1 VRKKGIYDFNDLLLS
16 LDSGLK
22 LHLHRNS
29 NSHIKKREEKLQLQ
43 AKVESNLSHC
53 GCLMWLIQL
62 KVADIC
68 VVVWECDSDYF
79 LKYFLFQNIL
89 K

>member
-68 VVVWECDSDYF
+68 VVVWECDNDYF
-79 LKYFLFQNIL
+79 SKYFLFQNIL